1 MKSSIGILIQVAA
14 SDSVI
19 SATEAKTIR
28 HIAHANG
35 IPSSEVN
42 DLFNLKADTA
52 NSLKTI
58 TAEERF
64 NVLYLM
70 IRLMQADGQSFTS
83 EVRFC
88 ERLATGLGY
97 RPQVVRAIAHQLTT
111 DPTISY
117 DLAGLKKRA
126 EKFVL
131 KA

>member
-19 SATEAKTIR
+19 SDTEAKTIR

-35 IPSSEVN
+35 IPAAEVN
-42 DLFNLKADTA
+42 EMLNQPLS
-52 NSLKTI
+52 SLKSGNPST
-58 TAEERF
+58 EERF
-64 NVLYLM
+64 DVLYLM
-70 IRLMQADGQSFTS
+70 IRLIQADGQSFTS

-131 KA
+131 

>member
-1 MKSSIGILIQVAA
+1 MKSSISLLIQVAA

-19 SATEAKTIR
+19 SDTEAKTIR

-35 IPSSEVN
+35 IPASEVN

-52 NSLKTI
+52 NSLKNI

-70 IRLMQADGQSFTS
+70 IRLMQADGQTFTS

-88 ERLATGLGY
+88 ERLATG
-97 RPQVVRAIAHQLTT
+97 
-111 DPTISY
+111 
-117 DLAGLKKRA
+117 
-126 EKFVL
+126 
-131 KA
+131 

>member
-1 MKSSIGILIQVAA
+1 MKSSISILIQVAA

-35 IPSSEVN
+35 IPAAEVN
-42 DLFNLKADTA
+42 EMLNQPLS
-52 NSLKTI
+52 SLTSVNPS
-58 TAEERF
+58 TEERF
-64 NVLYLM
+64 DVLYLM
-70 IRLMQADGQSFTS
+70 IRLIQADGQTFTS

-88 ERLATGLGY
+88 ERLAAGLGY

-117 DLAGLKKRA
+117 DLSGLKQRA
-126 EKFVL
+126 EKFAL